1 MKQINSFIAFLFLS
15 TTMMAQ
21 TPDTLFDQGNK
32 AYNLGAYQE
41 AITSYELVL
50 KAKVHS
56 SELYFNL
63 ANAYYRLGEVGESV
77 FYFEKAKLLDPENEE
92 ILTNLQ
98 FAQNMSLDAIEV
110 LPKSFFDQV
119 IETITSAFSIANWA
133 VILIEIAWLLSFL
146 FVLYLFNSNTVWKRL
161 YFSVF
166 WLVTLFFLAL
176 FTLTYSKDK
185 QLEVG
190 RSGIIFE
197 AQINIW
203 GEPNKRSEVLFEL
216 HEGTKV
222 SVTDSLESWRK
233 IKIANGSEGWVT
245 AYSLRMLN

>member
-1 MKQINSFIAFLFLS
+1 MKRINSFIAFLFLS

-50 KAKVHS
+50 KAEVHS

-77 FYFEKAKLLDPENEE
+77 FYFEKAKLLDPENKE

-119 IETITSAFSIANWA
+119 IET
-133 VILIEIAWLLSFL
+133 
-146 FVLYLFNSNTVWKRL
+146 
-161 YFSVF
+161 
-166 WLVTLFFLAL
+166 
-176 FTLTYSKDK
+176 
-185 QLEVG
+185 
-190 RSGIIFE
+190 
-197 AQINIW
+197 
-203 GEPNKRSEVLFEL
+203 
-216 HEGTKV
+216 
-222 SVTDSLESWRK
+222 
-233 IKIANGSEGWVT
+233 
-245 AYSLRMLN
+245 